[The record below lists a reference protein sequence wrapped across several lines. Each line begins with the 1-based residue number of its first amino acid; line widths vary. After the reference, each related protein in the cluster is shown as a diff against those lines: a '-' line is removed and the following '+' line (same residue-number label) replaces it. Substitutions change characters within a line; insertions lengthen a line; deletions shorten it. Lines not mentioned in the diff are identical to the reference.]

1 MARVITAHV
10 FNNWRVDKQVEIYF
24 GLLPDNLKELI
35 ADTLTTWINLRYYM
49 LSKRSQTQESIHSVI
64 QFIWSQEPVK
74 VTLITEMKM
83 QQ

>member
-64 QFIWSQEPVK
+64 QFI
-74 VTLITEMKM
+74 
-83 QQ
+83 

>member
-1 MARVITAHV
+1 MAKAITAHV

-35 ADTLTTWINLRYYM
+35 TDTLTTWINLRYDM

-64 QFIWSQEPVK
+64 QFI
-74 VTLITEMKM
+74 
-83 QQ
+83 